1 MIIMMMKRNDMI
13 EVITDQYNPEKKK
26 VSNFADLALA
36 TGFVRKVCAARIR
49 ERICLE
55 DYTVDPP
62 RLMHYE
68 KGIPGHSFATWCDE
82 DGVGH
87 DWKFKKLTEA
97 ETARFSDLLI
107 AGVARR

>member
-1 MIIMMMKRNDMI
+1 MIITMMKRNDMI
-13 EVITDQYNPEKKK
+13 EVTTDQFDPKKK
-26 VSNFADLALA
+26 VFNFADMALA
-36 TGFVRKVCAARIR
+36 TEFVRKACAARIR

-55 DYTVDPP
+55 DYTVEPP
-62 RLMHYE
+62 RMMHYE
-68 KGIPGHSFATWCDE
+68 KGIPGHSFATWCDA

-107 AGVARR
+107 AGVAR